1 VADGIEAR
9 SAEREKG
16 TCNQEKSGY
25 NGLVTTIMTA
35 PETPP
40 DSPIEVPIMPGS
52 QASRLAID
60 VASDKQA
67 SDILLLDVRGA
78 SGFTDYLVIMSGNN
92 SRHTRALADE
102 IEHQVIKAGGPIH
115 HREGTADSGW
125 ILLDFGDMVVH
136 VFSQTQREYYRLEQ
150 VWKAAKELVRLQ

>member
-1 VADGIEAR
+1 
-9 SAEREKG
+9 
-16 TCNQEKSGY
+16 
-25 NGLVTTIMTA
+25 MTA
-35 PETPP
+35 PETTP
-40 DSPIEVPIMPGS
+40 DNPTEAAILTGS
-52 QASRLAID
+52 TASRLAID
-60 VASDKQA
+60 VASDRQA
-67 SDILLLDVRGA
+67 TDIVLLDVRGT

-136 VFSQTQREYYRLEQ
+136 VFSKTQRDFYRLEQ
-150 VWKAAKELVRLQ
+150 VWKTAKELVRLQ